1 METEGKLSHFILMS
15 ICLATFHLVKDPL
28 AYAGAYH
35 IPEGFWSCHYG
46 LSWVSLA
53 GSCSHR
59 DVVQLHS
66 CAEGASAL
74 LFSRIPTI
82 FTHRE

>member
-1 METEGKLSHFILMS
+1 MS
-15 ICLATFHLVKDPL
+15 ICVPTFHLAKDPL

-35 IPEGFWSCHYG
+35 IPEGVWSCHYG
-46 LSWVSLA
+46 LSRVSLA
-53 GSCSHR
+53 GSRLHR

-66 CAEGASAL
+66 CAKEANAL

-82 FTHRE
+82 FTHSE